1 MEKNLENLNTSDNKL
16 DSKLKSKQAEE
27 KKEKDDIKMDTENND
42 EIEDGVD
49 PRSSKFLKRGRL
61 FIRNLPFSIT
71 EQKLR
76 DLFSPFGE
84 IKDFNLPY
92 DERKKM
98 LKGFCFIQYETKKEA
113 LIAIKQLN
121 GKTLDRRQILIE
133 IAKPKNEYVNAPL
146 PKIEMED
153 KNNHKRSKSVND
165 KNDKEN
171 SDDKANAEGKNVIE
185 KEKKSLENDPTR
197 TLFVRNLGFDTDE
210 NSLKGLFSKYG
221 KLKYCL
227 ICRNK
232 ETKSSKGSGF
242 IMFEKKEDLES
253 VLKIYDKY
261 ETNKDY
267 SGINPF
273 ELEGRNLK
281 LFRSISKND
290 AVKSKEE
297 KKENKENT
305 DNRNRELLYYGLNNY
320 YDFVNKDEVEVSED
334 DKNKREGIIQLKK
347 TNFKKNPNLHV
358 SETRLVLRNLEKT
371 FTEEKIKEMLR
382 EKTEKFMELLKKTDP
397 NEYKIY
403 MKVKKIKQVK
413 LMKDDKNLDK
423 NNNPK
428 SKNVAF
434 VEVCDKNFAKW
445 MINNL
450 SNTIVGKG
458 KKKGLIV
465 DFCLD
470 DFRKIRNRLIKLDK
484 LKLINK
490 EKNKD
495 NEKREKNKDK
505 KDKKKDKSNKAKI
518 ENDNN
523 ENDNDNENKEN
534 AVNKTQGTSID
545 QIKDVEKL
553 AEMYKNS
560 ISRGKRQR
568 IRKRIIDLGHSV
580 DILGKAKEL
589 NFGKIDKNLIQN
601 KNTFFDKNNIN
612 NANNDL
618 ELNENKINKRD
629 SYTVVRI
636 DNEKDNMNYNKKI
649 KQNLKDIKNKKNG
662 KNEDKNLLN
671 KKKGRNTENIDNKN
685 DKNKNKFKKDKPKKL
700 DRGYDEEDEMQMSGY
715 IEQIEKNLRK
725 GK

>member
-1 MEKNLENLNTSDNKL
+1 MEKNFNTLDNKS
-16 DSKLKSKQAEE
+16 DSKLKIKHLEVKNE
-27 KKEKDDIKMDTENND
+27 KENIHMDTEKDD

-49 PRSSKFLKRGRL
+49 PKSSKFLKRGRL

-92 DERKKM
+92 DENKKM
-98 LKGFCFIQYETKKEA
+98 LKGYCFIQYETKKEA
-113 LIAIKQLN
+113 LIARSQLN
-121 GKTLDRRQILIE
+121 GKKLDRREIQIE
-133 IAKPKNEYVNAPL
+133 IAKPKNEYSHTPL
-146 PKIEMED
+146 PKIEIEN
-153 KNNHKRSKSVND
+153 KTINKRSKSLND
-165 KNDKEN
+165 TEN
-171 SDDKANAEGKNVIE
+171 SNNKIEADEKKTSDEGKKN
-185 KEKKSLENDPTR
+185 LENDPTR
-197 TLFVRNLGFDTDE
+197 TLFIRNLGFDTEE
-210 NSLKGLFSKYG
+210 NSLKNLFFKYG

-232 ETKSSKGSGF
+232 ETRSSKGSGF

-273 ELEGRNLK
+273 ELDGRNLK
-281 LFRSISKND
+281 LFRSVSKNE

-320 YDFVNKDEVEVSED
+320 YDFTNKDEVEVSEN
-334 DKNKREGIIQLKK
+334 DKMKREGIIQLKK
-347 TNFKKNPNLHV
+347 MNFKKNPNLHV
-358 SETRLVLRNLEKT
+358 SETRLVLRNLDKT
-371 FTEEKIKEMLR
+371 FTEETIKELLR
-382 EKTEKFMELLKKTDP
+382 EKTEKFMEILKKTDP
-397 NEYKIY
+397 NELKGY

-434 VEVCDKNFAKW
+434 IEVCDKNFAKW
-445 MINNL
+445 IINNL
-450 SNTIVGKG
+450 SNTIVKG
-458 KKKGLIV
+458 KKKGLII

-484 LKLINK
+484 LKLMNKDRNK
-490 EKNKD
+490 E
-495 NEKREKNKDK
+495 NEKKEKKMDK
-505 KDKKKDKSNKAKI
+505 KNTDKKKDRNKKIKI
-518 ENDNN
+518 ENNESDKKKNNNDDNVN
-523 ENDNDNENKEN
+523 ENSIIKE
-534 AVNKTQGTSID
+534 KGTSID

-553 AEMYKNS
+553 SEMYRNS

-568 IRKRIIDLGHSV
+568 IRKRIIDLGHTV
-580 DILGKAKEL
+580 DILGKSKEL

-601 KNTFFDKNNIN
+601 KNTFFDKKHLNE
-612 NANNDL
+612 DL
-618 ELNENKINKRD
+618 GLNENKIKKQD

-662 KNEDKNLLN
+662 KKDDKNILN
-671 KKKGRNTENIDNKN
+671 KKRGRNNKN
-685 DKNKNKFKKDKPKKL
+685 DESIDKNKNNFKKEKSKKI
-700 DRGYDEEDEMQMSGY
+700 DRGYDDNDEMQMSGY
-715 IEQIEKNLRK
+715 IEQIERNLRK
-725 GK
+725 AN